1 MASQI
6 SPLCLL
12 LLSLVYALLSSHS
25 TSGAVSEADGRK
37 EYIVYMGDK
46 PTGDISAAAAHTNML
61 QQVFGSNIASDSL
74 LYSYKRSFNGFVV
87 KLTEEEMKQLEGMDG
102 VVSIFPNEK
111 KKLHTTR
118 SWDFIGFPQQVNRT
132 SVESDVIIGVLD
144 TGIWPESDSFKD
156 KGFGPPPSKW
166 KGICQGL
173 SNFTCNNKI
182 IGARYYRSH
191 GEFSPEDLQTPRDS
205 EGHGTH
211 TASTAA
217 GGLVSMASL
226 LGFGLGT
233 ARGGVP
239 SARIAVYKIC
249 WSDGCADADILA
261 AFDDAIADGVDI
273 ISLSVGGSTPHNY
286 FADSIAIGAFH
297 AMKNGILTSTSAG
310 NDGPNFASITNFSPW
325 SLSVAASTIDRKFFT
340 KVQLGDSKVY
350 EGISINTFE
359 PNGMYPFI
367 YGGDAPNI
375 TGGFSANTS
384 RFCTRNS
391 LDPNLVKGKIVLCDE
406 LVSGTG
412 AFLAGAAGT
421 VMADRGA
428 KDSARPFPL
437 PASYLGAQD
446 GSSIAY
452 YVTSTSNPTA
462 SILKS
467 TEVNDTLAP
476 FIVSFSSRGP
486 NPATLD
492 ILKPDLAAPGVHI
505 LAAWP
510 PISPI
515 SGVQSDNRAVLYNMQ
530 SGTSMACPHATGAAA
545 YIKSFH
551 PTWSPA
557 AIKSALMTTALP
569 MSAEKNLEAE
579 FAYGAGQ
586 MNPVKAVD
594 PGLVYDADKI
604 DYIKF
609 LCGQGYTTQT
619 LQLVTGDNSVC
630 SEATNGTV
638 WDLNYP
644 SFALSSF
651 TFKSIAGVF
660 TRTVTNVGSPVSTY
674 KATVTGAPI
683 GLQIQVVP
691 DILSFTSLGQKLS
704 FVLKVEG
711 SIDKSVVS
719 ASLVWDD
726 GVHQV
731 RSPIVV
737 FVVATN

>member
-1 MASQI
+1 MARKNSF
-6 SPLCLL
+6 LWFL
-12 LLSLVYALLSSHS
+12 LLSLICTLVCTHS
-25 TSGAVSEADGRK
+25 TAAASKDDGRK
-37 EYIVYMGDK
+37 EYIVYMGAK
-46 PTGDISAAAAHTNML
+46 PAGDFSTSAIHIDML
-61 QQVFGSNIASDSL
+61 QQVLGSRASNSL
-74 LYSYKRSFNGFVV
+74 VRSYKRSFNGFVA
-87 KLTEEEMKQLEGMDG
+87 KLTEEEMQQMKGIDG

-111 KKLHTTR
+111 KQLHTTR
-118 SWDFIGFPQQVNRT
+118 SWDFVGFPQQVKRT
-132 SVESDVIIGVLD
+132 SVESDIIIGV
-144 TGIWPESDSFKD
+144 IC
-156 KGFGPPPSKW
+156 KW
-166 KGICQGL
+166 IGTCQGF
-173 SNFTCNNKI
+173 SDFTCNNKI
-182 IGARYYRSH
+182 IGAQYYRSS
-191 GEFSPEDLQTPRDS
+191 GQFGQEDMQSPRDS

-273 ISLSVGGSTPHNY
+273 ISISVGGKTPTNY
-286 FADSIAIGAFH
+286 FESSIAIGAFH
-297 AMKNGILTSTSAG
+297 AMKNGILTSTAAG
-310 NDGPNFASITNFSPW
+310 NDGPDPASIKNFSPW
-325 SLSVAASTIDRKFFT
+325 SLSVAASTIDRDFFT
-340 KVQLGDSKVY
+340 KVQLGDSNVF
-350 EGISINTFE
+350 EGVSINTFE
-359 PNGMYPFI
+359 LNGMYPFI
-367 YGGDAPNI
+367 YGGDAPN
-375 TGGFSANTS
+375 TAAGFIGDTS

-391 LDPNLVKGKIVLCDE
+391 LDPNLVKGKIVLCDK
-406 LVSGTG
+406 LSDGTG

-486 NPATLD
+486 NPATRD

-515 SGVQSDNRAVLYNMQ
+515 SGVQGDNRAVLYNMQ

-545 YIKSFH
+545 YIKSFN

-557 AIKSALMTTALP
+557 AITSALMTTALP
-569 MSAEKNLEAE
+569 MSAEKNLDAE

-630 SEATNGTV
+630 SEATYGTV

-651 TFKSIAGVF
+651 TFESITGVF
-660 TRTVTNVGSPVSTY
+660 TRTVTNVGSPVATY

-711 SIDKSVVS
+711 SIDKSLVS

-737 FVVATN
+737 FFVPTN